1 MCSCSSGGSSSAAAT
16 AVTGQLDC
24 VAAGRMHH
32 YGDPLRS
39 GTALETNIR
48 IGAGTELDIATEP
61 SLIRRDILRVAL
73 RVALGVALRVLGVVA
88 DALHP
93 DAEPNDA
100 VLAWLQGQ
108 RLSGVRVQGI
118 CDDTKNTKGDTK

>member
-1 MCSCSSGGSSSAAAT
+1 
-16 AVTGQLDC
+16 
-24 VAAGRMHH
+24 MHH

-48 IGAGTELDIATEP
+48 IGAGTGLDIATEP
-61 SLIRRDILRVAL
+61 SLIRRATLRVA
-73 RVALGVALRVLGVVA
+73 VGVALRVLGVVA
-88 DALHP
+88 NALHP

-108 RLSGVRVQGI
+108 RLSGV
-118 CDDTKNTKGDTK
+118 DL